1 MVEQLQ
7 QSLYSFTYI
16 YVEKKVI
23 RSLLTFL
30 DTHSSAGF
38 LFFLYFILLY
48 HLNIIFFIYFYNF
61 FILFL
66 WREEITLF
74 FLMWVESYNSSLVVK
89 RYFSIENMQKTC
101 CSNKILLWLFTYEE
115 EENRVLVGGALTPKM
130 SYSCRWNKYTKNKRV
145 YVGV

>member
-7 QSLYSFTYI
+7 QSLYSFIYI

-30 DTHSSAGF
+30 DTHSSTNF

-74 FLMWVESYNSSLVVK
+74 FFN
-89 RYFSIENMQKTC
+89 
-101 CSNKILLWLFTYEE
+101 
-115 EENRVLVGGALTPKM
+115 VGRELQ
-130 SYSCRWNKYTKNKRV
+130 
-145 YVGV
+145 